1 MNKIIYIALAIVAIA
16 AISCK
21 GNSKKTETTTET
33 TVKVQVLYFH
43 GERRC
48 PTCIAVGDVAKQTV
62 EEKYAGNKD
71 VVFKDINIDEKEN
84 EEIAEKYEIAGSS
97 LLICANG
104 KVENITGMAFQN
116 AKSNPELLKGKI
128 IELVDAGLK

>member
-1 MNKIIYIALAIVAIA
+1 MNKLIYVALAFVAIT

-21 GNSKKTETTTET
+21 ANSKKNETKNEDN
-33 TVKVQVLYFH
+33 VKVQVLYFH

-48 PTCIAVGDVAKQTV
+48 PTCIAVCDVAKKTI

-71 VVFKDINIDEKEN
+71 VLFKDINIDEKEN
-84 EEIAEKYEIAGSS
+84 EEIAAKYEIAGSS
-97 LLICANG
+97 LVIDASG
-104 KVENITGMAFQN
+104 KIENITGMAFQN
-116 AKSNPELLKGKI
+116 AKTNPEALKGKI